1 MTVGKLS
8 LKGNE
13 MAKKRAEA
21 ASDKKMSL
29 EQRIANYRADGR
41 RELTPRQL
49 RRAAH
54 KAGVSTAEVRQ
65 KAVKA

>member
-1 MTVGKLS
+1 
-8 LKGNE
+8 

-29 EQRIANYRADGR
+29 EQRIANYRANGR
-41 RELTPRQL
+41 SELTPRQR

-54 KAGVSTAEVRQ
+54 KAGISTQDVLQ
-65 KAVKA
+65 KAAKA